1 MVTTVLLVLET
12 MLLALGVVFV
22 VGLLRSHAEIL
33 RRLAAIEGG
42 DPEGRSAPASARLM
56 LRARRSRATL

>member
-22 VGLLRSHAEIL
+22 GLLRSHTEIL
-33 RRLAAIEGG
+33 RRLRFLIDG
-42 DPEGRSAPASARLM
+42 
-56 LRARRSRATL
+56 

>member
-22 VGLLRSHAEIL
+22 VGLLRSHADIL
-33 RRLAAIEGG
+33 RRLRFLIDG
-42 DPEGRSAPASARLM
+42 
-56 LRARRSRATL
+56 